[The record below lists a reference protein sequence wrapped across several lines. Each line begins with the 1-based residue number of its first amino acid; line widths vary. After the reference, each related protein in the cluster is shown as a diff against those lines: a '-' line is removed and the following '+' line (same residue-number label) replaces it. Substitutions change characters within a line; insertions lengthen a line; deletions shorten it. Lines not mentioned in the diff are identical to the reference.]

1 MLWQK
6 QDLISIH
13 FHGASMDLNSP
24 SSTYASL
31 PSQLFFQHPLCSCMH
46 SQSLRL
52 LWQKN
57 PTKPQNPQSLLSL
70 LLEVFLSRGEKERL
84 RNSSGPFPTQ
94 GCFASTSSCIR
105 HCSLSWNRLSLII
118 SSRVSSLPA
127 SLLSLASSPA
137 LDARSLQREQL
148 FEPSNRVLAPVVVC
162 WTPP

>member
-1 MLWQK
+1 MNFEHSVLRQR
-6 QDLISIH
+6 QDLISVY
-13 FHGASMDLNSP
+13 FHGDSMDLNSP

-84 RNSSGPFPTQ
+84 RNSSGRFLTQAVLLQLPPASGTAAFPGTGSALLFPA
-94 GCFASTSSCIR
+94 GCPP
-105 HCSLSWNRLSLII
+105 
-118 SSRVSSLPA
+118 SLPA
-127 SLLSLASSPA
+127 FLG
-137 LDARSLQREQL
+137 LQPCSGCQIFAEGAA
-148 FEPSNRVLAPVVVC
+148 V
-162 WTPP
+162 